1 MNDFQNTSD
10 AKDLE
15 RNKLQL
21 AIDNLMQ
28 AELEGAANLAPFTY
42 DWAKHKIYEDR
53 KLILRHP
60 GNTEILEEAS
70 DDACAAAAHLL
81 SKVRNLPNP
90 EKKESDPIK
99 DLINE
104 GGPVNEAGPDF

>member
-1 MNDFQNTSD
+1 MNEE
-10 AKDLE
+10 KDVE

-28 AELEGAANLAPFTY
+28 AELEGAANLAPYTY

-53 KLILRHP
+53 KLILRNP
-60 GNTEILEEAS
+60 GNCEILEEAS

-81 SKVRNLPNP
+81 SKVRDHSNP
-90 EKKESDPIK
+90 ENKVSDPVK

-104 GGPVNEAGPDF
+104 GGPDI